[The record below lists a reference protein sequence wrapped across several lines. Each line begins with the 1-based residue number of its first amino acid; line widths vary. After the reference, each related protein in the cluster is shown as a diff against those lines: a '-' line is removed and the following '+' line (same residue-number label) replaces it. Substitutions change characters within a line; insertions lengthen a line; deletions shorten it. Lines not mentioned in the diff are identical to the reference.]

1 MSFVPKCVSNI
12 SNSLS
17 ESDSFSN
24 AGSDQHTPLM
34 PKKAPRRRTLIDK
47 TRYYYNTFDSQDSNP
62 NKYSYLYKR
71 EFNQKTCEFIFINNE
86 KITGG
91 EEVEKI

>member
-1 MSFVPKCVSNI
+1 MSFVPKI
-12 SNSLS
+12 SNALS

-24 AGSDQHTPLM
+24 VGSDQHTPLM

-47 TRYYYNTFDSQDSNP
+47 TRYYYNTFDSQDNDP
-62 NKYSYLYKR
+62 KEYSYLYKR

-86 KITGG
+86 KNTGG
-91 EEVEKI
+91 EENERI